1 MPRTSQDTK
10 DYGVGAAKRFPKY
23 IAPLLGT
30 APRRFLERYEPSG
43 QRQAYVKRRK
53 QIILPKI
60 KDAIIDGDSQRA
72 TKLIKSYNNSFG
84 RENPILWEDYDSDA
98 IGERIINKAKKKA
111 NP

>member
-1 MPRTSQDTK
+1 MW
-10 DYGVGAAKRFPKY
+10 
-23 IAPLLGT
+23 GT

-111 NP
+111 NH